1 MAGEP
6 LKLIVGL
13 GNPGI
18 EYARTRHNAGF
29 QVVDELARRHQATFR
44 SEPRHQA
51 ELARARIG
59 GEDLWLLKPMSY
71 MNRSGDPVRSVADY
85 YKVPVESVLVAYDE
99 LDFPAGVVRLKQGGG
114 AAGHNGMRDVIA
126 HMGDAFW
133 RLRIGIGHP
142 GDRSAVLDYVLG
154 RPNAADA
161 ELIRDRKSTRL
172 NSSHVAISY
181 AVFCLKQPPTP
192 AIYTLSLHDALPI
205 SGVVR
210 LKQGGGAAGHNG
222 MRDVIAHMGDAFWR
236 LRIGIGHPGDRS
248 AVLDYVLGRP
258 NAADAE
264 LIREALLVAADAVP
278 VLLTEG
284 AQSAMNRLHSRG
296 PSPGEPPATNS

>member
-1 MAGEP
+1 MTGEP

-13 GNPGI
+13 GNPGT

-29 QVVDELARRHQATFR
+29 QFADELARRHGAVFR
-44 SEPRHQA
+44 SEPRHRA
-51 ELARARIG
+51 ELARTRVG
-59 GEDLWLLKPMSY
+59 DTELWLLKPMSY
-71 MNRSGDPVRSVADY
+71 MNHSGDPVRSVASF
-85 YKVPVESVLVAYDE
+85 YKVPIESVLVAYDE

-142 GDRSAVLDYVLG
+142 GDRS
-154 RPNAADA
+154 
-161 ELIRDRKSTRL
+161 T
-172 NSSHVAISY
+172 
-181 AVFCLKQPPTP
+181 
-192 AIYTLSLHDALPI
+192 
-205 SGVVR
+205 
-210 LKQGGGAAGHNG
+210 
-222 MRDVIAHMGDAFWR
+222 
-236 LRIGIGHPGDRS
+236 
-248 AVLDYVLGRP
+248 VLDYVLGRP